1 MDESDDDSV
10 SEDSL
15 PAPDFS
21 HEALAHLRVQADD
34 FALHLQVYL
43 DNRDAS
49 TRQLLCDDLKR
60 FRNTLVLLDKGA
72 AVYVAEELLAL
83 LDADQQGQSADEEE
97 LGRVLLLASD
107 QLSEHVT
114 LLQGD
119 ITIDNA
125 LPLLPLVNDSRAC
138 RNEALLSDVL
148 VLAAGIEL
156 PQPGSGSV
164 AVTRGKDEAGSDW
177 PAQRQAWVDRASAAH
192 AGLAQRLLD
201 WWRNADDDDLRA
213 HKLRLVAHEID
224 ALADFC
230 ESRKHL
236 DILLPLFQA
245 ASLVARATADGQLT
259 DGAALRSLYAQLE
272 RSLHRC
278 AAVANPED
286 LLPGDLLRNF
296 LYYVAQT
303 ESEDP
308 AAIALRRRFRLDRIR
323 QAARANQSRNT
334 PTIGVGYHLSRAI
347 RNSLA
352 AETHELRQ
360 WLESDIDENGRQQ
373 PKLIRLRVRLSQLE
387 PVLTLMGATQA
398 LSCLQSINAD
408 LRCLDEQATDQDL
421 GRTPDDTGDTV
432 AKTPFAPPAT
442 GESANDSSAAETPA
456 QRCQRLAESL
466 LLLDTLLDQN
476 ARDSIRRSTSS
487 GVQVGDQNEQ
497 VYVDMAI
504 DACLREARGSLH
516 AVADSL
522 TEMFH
527 AQPLASDEC
536 QTVARQLEQ
545 VNQALQILPLPEVT
559 PLLRGLV
566 DVLTHLQ
573 VQGGRQV
580 SLHENR
586 SMRAVHEEIAT
597 LLVSMDYYLG
607 CVLQPQASA
616 GVLLVDAEE
625 ALLNACNLLG
635 ETPQPSHAVARDKDV
650 ERSVF
655 RLLPFWDA
663 LGEALVQYR
672 ASPSGS
678 PLAAIGQALGLL
690 LNQARQGGSP
700 AIVQLAGSAS
710 DWFERGPV
718 MQQVLEEDQLSLL
731 EEVHGVIPQLID
743 QWLSHGENP
752 RGFADLLSRLDAV
765 AEPFDLHDTGGL
777 TLNVDDDLLS
787 DTLDDSIHA
796 ALDNTLEH
804 VFHFECLGHLD
815 DLEAS
820 VSSALQP
827 SADLSL
833 RLPTEQMLRALHT
846 MAGSAQTVGATGIT
860 AIVQPL
866 QRVALTRQREGTSFD
881 ATETRYIRELLRALR
896 ARLHSLATGEPVT
909 AEIVEIEARLPGFM
923 AKVIPGSDTQSAGP
937 ALSANI
943 RSLHDVFAE
952 EAREL
957 LDRLRRAAH
966 SSPADGTHID
976 AALAVLHTLKGS
988 ARMAGRMSIAEH
1000 AHSLERQ
1007 LQAAAENSEA
1017 QQEALKDGL
1026 MILNSLVFQASA
1038 QASVA
1043 DADQLEESQGSQSP
1057 SSEPLLVSDAAFDGL
1072 LELATDVTVNQARL
1086 NHELGSLREICQD
1099 IETTSA
1105 RWQALPQAEQF
1116 RNTPAMNE
1124 ILADLDAAHDSM
1136 RLALHRAE
1144 REQQHSSRAAAS
1156 LQQGLIRT
1164 RLVRVDEIEE
1174 RLAQAVQDAADL
1186 LGCRACIR
1194 ISGGE
1199 VTLDRALFRQLQA
1212 PLEHLVRNCIVH
1224 GIESE
1229 EERLQAGKQA
1239 MGTVSLLASVDG
1251 TDLVIEVHDDG
1262 RGIDRAELNRVLQAR
1277 GEAPIQTHEQLQA
1290 TLFRS
1295 GFTRIASPT
1304 PVGGHGLGLAAV
1316 DASLRQLRG
1325 HVQIATQPG
1334 EGTRVCLRIP
1344 QHIVVNQVV
1353 LVEEAGVLFAMP
1365 VNQVDSV
1372 NTPRTR
1378 VEAPERYRPISLSRL
1393 IAPMDG
1399 GDASGQPVER
1409 AAVLVSVSGQQL
1421 ALEVDRVIGY
1431 RELVTQALGSQMAS
1445 LKCYSGGSVLAD
1457 GRQVLILD
1465 LNRIVEMPR
1474 PDTDAPGRA
1483 ARSSRRPVALVVDDS
1498 LTMRVA
1504 TDDMLQ
1510 QSGIAVRQCRDGVE
1524 ALESMA
1530 SALPDLIILDLDMP
1544 RLDGL
1549 GFLRQIRRRYAEA
1562 CPPVIIISSRDDEA
1576 NRHLA
1581 ESLGVVRFL
1590 PKPYDAEQLQDAIQA
1605 AGFLLPDL
1613 TIA

>member
-1 MDESDDDSV
+1 MS
-10 SEDSL
+10 
-15 PAPDFS
+15 APDFS
-21 HEALAHLRVQADD
+21 QEALAHLQVQSDD
-34 FALHLQVYL
+34 FALHVQVFL
-43 DNRDAS
+43 ENHEAS
-49 TRQLLCDDLKR
+49 ARQLLCDDLKR
-60 FRNTLVLLDKGA
+60 FRNTLVLLDKSA

-83 LDADQQGQSADEEE
+83 LAADEQGQLSDQDE
-97 LGRVLLLASD
+97 LARVLLLASD

-119 ITIDNA
+119 VTIDSA

-138 RNEALLSDVL
+138 RNEALLSDTL

-156 PQPGSGSV
+156 PEPRSLTAGGADDDDSSG
-164 AVTRGKDEAGSDW
+164 GDW
-177 PAQRQAWVDRASAAH
+177 ASQRQAWMDRASAAH

-201 WWRNADDDDLRA
+201 WWKNADDDDLRG
-213 HKLRLVAHEID
+213 HKLRLVADEID

-230 ESRKHL
+230 ESRLYL
-236 DILLPLFQA
+236 DILLPLFQS
-245 ASLVARATADGQLT
+245 ASLVARAAADEQLT
-259 DGAALRSLYAQLE
+259 DGPALRSLYAQLE
-272 RSLHRC
+272 RSLHRS
-278 AAVANPED
+278 VTVVGPED

-303 ESEDP
+303 ESEEP
-308 AAIALRRRFRLDRIR
+308 VAVALRRRFRLDRIR
-323 QAARANQSRNT
+323 QAARANQSHLT

-360 WLESDIDENGRQQ
+360 WLESEPDESKQHQ
-373 PKLIRLRVRLSQLE
+373 PRLIRLRVRLRQLE

-408 LRCLDEQATDQDL
+408 LNSLDESAAS
-421 GRTPDDTGDTV
+421 DT
-432 AKTPFAPPAT
+432 AHPADASERNPSEHRAVR
-442 GESANDSSAAETPA
+442 ESANDSSAAESPM
-456 QRCQRLAESL
+456 QRRLRLAESL
-466 LLLDTLLDQN
+466 LTLDTLLDQN

-487 GVQVGDQNEQ
+487 GIQVNDQSEK
-497 VYVDMAI
+497 VYVDMAV
-504 DACLREARGSLH
+504 DACLREARGNLH
-516 AVADSL
+516 EVADSL
-522 TEMFH
+522 TVMLR
-527 AQPLASDEC
+527 AQSLTADEC
-536 QTVARQLEQ
+536 QAVSRQLEQ
-545 VNQALQILPLPEVT
+545 TDLALQILPLPEIT

-573 VQGGRQV
+573 VQEGRQA

-635 ETPQPSHAVARDKDV
+635 ESPHLSRAVTHDKDA

-655 RLLPFWDA
+655 RLLPYWDA
-663 LGEALVQYR
+663 LGEALLQYR
-672 ASPSGS
+672 TQPSGS
-678 PLAAIGQALGLL
+678 SLSAIGQALGLF
-690 LNQARQGGSP
+690 LNQSRQGASP
-700 AIVQLAGSAS
+700 AIVQLATSAS

-718 MQQVLEEDQLSLL
+718 MQQVLESEQLATLD
-731 EEVHGVIPQLID
+731 EVHGVIPQLID
-743 QWLSHGENP
+743 QWLSQGESI
-752 RGFADLLSRLDAV
+752 RGFEELLTRLDNV

-787 DTLDDSIHA
+787 DTLDDSIHS

-815 DLEAS
+815 DLESA

-827 SADLSL
+827 SSDLSL

-860 AIVQPL
+860 AILQPL
-866 QRVALTRQREGTSFD
+866 QRVALTRQRDGTSFD

-923 AKVIPGSDTQSAGP
+923 AKVIPGSDTQSRGP
-937 ALSANI
+937 LMSSSV
-943 RSLHDVFAE
+943 RSLNDVFAE
-952 EAREL
+952 ESSEL
-957 LDRLRRAAH
+957 LDRLRQIVN
-966 SSPADGTHID
+966 SPSPDGNSIER
-976 AALAVLHTLKGS
+976 ALAVLHTLKGS
-988 ARMAGRMSIAEH
+988 ARMAGRTSIAEH

-1007 LQAAAENSEA
+1007 LQASTQGSEA
-1017 QQEALKDGL
+1017 QAALKSGFATL
-1026 MILNSLVFQASA
+1026 SNLVFQASA
-1038 QASVA
+1038 EASVVDTGA
-1043 DADQLEESQGSQSP
+1043 TVEPSLASAQ
-1057 SSEPLLVSDAAFDGL
+1057 SSEALLVSDEAFEGL
-1072 LELATDVTVNQARL
+1072 LDLATDVTVNQARL
-1086 NHELGSLREICQD
+1086 NHELGSLREVCQD
-1099 IETTSA
+1099 IETTAA
-1105 RWQALPQAEQF
+1105 RWRALPTPEQL
-1116 RNTPAMNE
+1116 RHTPAMDE
-1124 ILADLDAAHDSM
+1124 ILADLDAAHEGM

-1156 LQQGLIRT
+1156 LQQSLIRT
-1164 RLVRVDEIEE
+1164 RLVRIDAIEE
-1174 RLAQAVQDAADL
+1174 RLAQAVQDAADT
-1186 LGCRACIR
+1186 LGCRARVQIE
-1194 ISGGE
+1194 GGE
-1199 VTLDRALFRQLQA
+1199 LTLDRALFRQLQA

-1224 GIESE
+1224 GIERES
-1229 EERLQAGKQA
+1229 ERLKAGKPA
-1239 MGTVSLLASVDG
+1239 IGTVGLFASVDG
-1251 TDLVIEVHDDG
+1251 TDLVIDVRDDG
-1262 RGIDRAELNRVLQAR
+1262 RGVDKDELNRILQQS
-1277 GEAPIQTHEQLQA
+1277 GEAAIETHEQLQA

-1316 DASLRQLRG
+1316 EASLRQLG
-1325 HVQIATQPG
+1325 GQVQFATTAG
-1334 EGTRVCLRIP
+1334 EGTRVSLRIP
-1344 QHIVVNQVV
+1344 QRIVVNQVV
-1353 LVEEAGVLFAMP
+1353 LVEEDGVLFAMP
-1365 VNQVDSV
+1365 VNQVESV
-1372 NTPRTR
+1372 NTPGTR
-1378 VEAPERYRPISLSRL
+1378 VDTPERYRPVKLSWL
-1393 IAPMDG
+1393 IAPHAPAG
-1399 GDASGQPVER
+1399 NAESGHEGAER
-1409 AAVLVSVSGQQL
+1409 AAVLVSVNGQSL

-1431 RELVTQALGSQMAS
+1431 RELVTQALGPQMAS
-1445 LKCYSGGSVLAD
+1445 LECYSGGSVLSD

-1465 LNRIVEMPR
+1465 LNRTVEQPR
-1474 PDTDAPGRA
+1474 LETRSPARR
-1483 ARSSRRPVALVVDDS
+1483 ARSSRRPVALVIDDS

-1504 TDDMLQ
+1504 TDNMLQ
-1510 QSGIAVRQCRDGVE
+1510 QAGIAVRQSRDGVE

-1530 SALPDLIILDLDMP
+1530 SALPELILLDLDMP

-1549 GFLRQIRRRYAEA
+1549 GFLRQIRRRYADA
-1562 CPPVIIISSRDDEA
+1562 CPPVIVISSRDDET

-1590 PKPYDAEQLQDAIQA
+1590 SKPYDETQLQDAIKA